1 MPKLEQHSIQ
11 EDRLWYHADIT
22 EEQLEEFKQAEK
34 NGDEYPDWVW
44 DLDWDLD
51 NSKPGRDDVISI
63 NIIEEAETDQG
74 YDQFVNGDDE

>member
-51 NSKPGRDDVISI
+51 N
-63 NIIEEAETDQG
+63 
-74 YDQFVNGDDE
+74 